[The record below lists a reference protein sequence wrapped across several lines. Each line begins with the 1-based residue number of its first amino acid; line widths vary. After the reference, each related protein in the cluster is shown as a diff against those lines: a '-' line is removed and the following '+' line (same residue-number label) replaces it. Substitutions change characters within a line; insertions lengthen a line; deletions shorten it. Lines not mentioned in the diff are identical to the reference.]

1 MSEVSHRHIFFHKS
15 LRMMWTWMIC
25 KALFQDSIN
34 RQVVIGA
41 LEISMVWIL
50 SVEGG
55 TLVTSSNFLI
65 YQASMFLLY

>member
-1 MSEVSHRHIFFHKS
+1 
-15 LRMMWTWMIC
+15 MIC